1 MIRLSQHL
9 LWCVIIFLPHDVAAH
24 GSIIAGEDICELE
37 IGYLKAHF
45 KVYLP
50 RTHQR
55 KEFCED
61 LPAVTESLFIME
73 YGNEQLS
80 SMMIDFRIIRDVTG
94 LEKFV
99 REEHIAGIDDLES
112 ATVFYQPPSIE
123 PDVYSVVVN
132 FMAPGWYV
140 GIVTAS
146 LDDAVYTAVFPFEAG
161 FTGVGYWPYFAALIA
176 AFLLFVWY
184 DRRRE
189 QRESI

>member
-1 MIRLSQHL
+1 
-9 LWCVIIFLPHDVAAH
+9 
-24 GSIIAGEDICELE
+24 
-37 IGYLKAHF
+37 
-45 KVYLP
+45 
-50 RTHQR
+50 
-55 KEFCED
+55 
-61 LPAVTESLFIME
+61 ME

>member
-9 LWCVIIFLPHDVAAH
+9 LWCVILLLPHNVAAH
-24 GSIIAGEDICELE
+24 GSIVAGDDICELE

-55 KEFCED
+55 TEFCED
-61 LPAVTESLFIME
+61 LPEVTESLFIME
-73 YGNEQLS
+73 YGNDQLS

-140 GIVTAS
+140 GIVTAT
-146 LDDAVYTAVFPFEAG
+146 LEEEVYTAVFPFEAG

-189 QRESI
+189 QRE